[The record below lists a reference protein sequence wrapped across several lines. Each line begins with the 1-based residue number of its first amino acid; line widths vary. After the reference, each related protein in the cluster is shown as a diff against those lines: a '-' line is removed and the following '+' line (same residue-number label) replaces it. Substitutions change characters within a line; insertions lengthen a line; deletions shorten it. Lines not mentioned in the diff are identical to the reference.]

1 MKRFVLDTNLYIA
14 ADRDAARAEELERFV
29 TAFLPAI
36 SLHSVVVQ
44 ELLAGAID
52 ERREKLVLESL
63 IEPFERR
70 DRLITPSY
78 STWKAAGAIMA
89 RLVQR
94 QLLSPGGFKRSF
106 PNDCLLAVSC
116 RENGLVLLTDNREDF
131 ELIGRVYSFE
141 VEAPW
146 PE

>member
-14 ADRDAARAEELERFV
+14 ADRNAARAEELERFV

-36 SLHSVVVQ
+36 WLHSVVVQ

-70 DRLITPSY
+70 DRLITPTY
-78 STWKAAGAIMA
+78 SAWKAAGVMMA

-94 QLLSPGGFKRSF
+94 NLLSPGGFKRSF
-106 PNDCLLAVSC
+106 PNDCVLAASC

-131 ELIGRVYSFE
+131 ELIRRVYSFE

>member
-1 MKRFVLDTNLYIA
+1 
-14 ADRDAARAEELERFV
+14 LERFV
-29 TAFLPAI
+29 TAFLPSI

-70 DRLITPSY
+70 DRLITPTYTS
-78 STWKAAGAIMA
+78 WKSAGLIMA

-94 QLLSPGGFKRSF
+94 KLVSPGGFKRSF
-106 PNDCLLAVSC
+106 PNDCVLAASC
-116 RENGLVLLTDNREDF
+116 RENGLVLLTENREDF
-131 ELIGRVYSFE
+131 DLIRRVHPFD
-141 VEAPW
+141 VQPPW
-146 PE
+146 PN